1 MAGILTAFVGPMFSG
16 KTGALVEFVYHKN
29 LAGIQTQVFKPQID
43 NRHNHIKTINS
54 RTGSTSKAKTV
65 KNPLEIL
72 ELINPK
78 TELIAIDEIQFFD
91 ETIVEVIKK
100 LLNKNIDVA
109 YSGLPSD
116 FRGEPFGSVPVLL
129 ALSDKI
135 VSLTAIC
142 THKVGNKVCGQTATK
157 TQRLIKGR
165 PASYDSPIILV
176 GDSESY
182 TARCPKHHTIP
193 NKPK

>member
-1 MAGILTAFVGPMFSG
+1 LQGFKRRFLNLNWIIATITPKQL
-16 KTGALVEFVYHKN
+16 ALE
-29 LAGIQTQVFKPQID
+29 QVALPRQD
-43 NRHNHIKTINS
+43 PS
-54 RTGSTSKAKTV
+54 
-65 KNPLEIL
+65 KNPSEII
-72 ELINPK
+72 ELVKPK
-78 TELIAIDEIQFFD
+78 TELVAIDEIQFFD
-91 ETIVEVIKK
+91 TTIVDVIKN
-100 LLNKNIDVA
+100 LLDKNIDVA
-109 YSGLPSD
+109 FSGLPSD

>member
-29 LAGIQTQVFKPQID
+29 LAGIQTQVFKPQLD
-43 NRHNHIKTINS
+43 NRHNHTKTISS
-54 RTGSTSKAKTV
+54 RTGGTTKAKAV
-65 KNPLEIL
+65 KNPSEIIEHL
-72 ELINPK
+72 NPK
-78 TELIAIDEIQFFD
+78 TALVAIDEIQFFNQS
-91 ETIVEVIKK
+91 IVEVIKK
-100 LLNKNIDVA
+100 LLAKKIDVA
-109 YSGLPSD
+109 FSGLPSD
-116 FRGEPFGSVPVLL
+116 FRGEPFGAVPVLL

-142 THKVGNKVCGQTATK
+142 THMVGNKVCGQTATK
-157 TQRLIKGR
+157 TQRLIKGQ

-182 TARCPKHHTIP
+182 TARCPKHHIIP
-193 NKPK
+193 NRPK